1 MFSWD
6 EKMKILNRNKALNL
20 YMLVILVATIIAG
33 VFFGPTIKYQF
44 NTKVD
49 PSFVRTFLYIIFHN
63 MIVLIA
69 LASSLIF
76 GRWTIIASM
85 GANMLQIG
93 WIIGTAANICS
104 TLLLMLPHGIPEIF
118 AYVFFA
124 NICWLGSDWFKSHK
138 STFFKLS
145 ILTLLILI
153 IAGLIES
160 ASLTLI
166 N

>member
-1 MFSWD
+1 
-6 EKMKILNRNKALNL
+6 MKILNRNKALNL
-20 YMLVILVATIIAG
+20 YMIVILITTIVTGIL
-33 VFFGPTIKYQF
+33 FGPTIKYQF

-49 PSFVRTFLYIIFHN
+49 PNFIHVLLYILFHN

-69 LASSLIF
+69 LSSSLF
-76 GRWTIIASM
+76 LGRWTIIASM
-85 GANMLQIG
+85 GANMIQIG
-93 WIIGTAANICS
+93 WIIGTAANISS
-104 TLLLMLPHGIPEIF
+104 TILLMLPHGIPEIF

-138 STFFKLS
+138 KTFLKLS
-145 ILTLLILI
+145 VLTLLILM

-160 ASLTLI
+160 VSLTLI